1 MPTART
7 YLLRCRTVPKT
18 DWRTWLQ
25 AIFRAAAFREFGLPA
40 AIRTDN
46 NGTPFASTHRPL
58 RFEPIVCLVGTV
70 GHPSRAHRAPAFAW
84 AETERTRMS
93 VFHRTL
99 KMETA
104 SPPGVSLRSQ
114 QRRFA
119 DFQREYNHV
128 RPHEALGLGTPDSF
142 YRQSIRSFPD
152 RLPELVYPFSCNLRS
167 VSSAGHISWINRQI
181 YISVILENQLVALR
195 QDEDGFHE
203 VFFGPLLLGWMDE
216 ASATFWPL
224 KAQPRSA
231 RRSRNAGALPPHP
244 RDLPLAAGV

>member
-1 MPTART
+1 MTDAYSR

-18 DWRTWLQ
+18 DGEHVQ
-25 AIFRAAAFREFGLPA
+25 AIFRAAFREFGLPA

-46 NGTPFASTHRPL
+46 GTPFASTGLCGLSRLSVWWVRLGILPE
-58 RFEPIVCLVGTV
+58 RIEPGCPEQNGR
-70 GHPSRAHRAPAFAW
+70 H
-84 AETERTRMS
+84 ER
-93 VFHRTL
+93 FHRTL

-195 QDEDGFHE
+195 QVEDGFHE

-231 RRSRNAGALPPHP
+231 RRSRNAGTLPPHP
-244 RDLPLAAGV
+244 RDLTLCRRSLISLML